1 LRSSSKEVKR
11 TVVVECYANKRARK
25 ALREIE
31 DAYREMLREMVEYA
45 LEHGASQSTLHEV
58 FYERFRERFPWLPT
72 RVIKGAY
79 RDAVRRAKSF
89 RELKKR
95 GKRTL
100 KGQRSG
106 G

>member
-31 DAYREMLREMVEYA
+31 DAYREMLKEMVEYA
-45 LEHGASQSTLHEV
+45 LKHGASQSTLHEV
-58 FYERFRERFPWLPT
+58 FYERLGSAFLGFPRGL
-72 RVIKGAY
+72 
-79 RDAVRRAKSF
+79 S
-89 RELKKR
+89 RELTGTPSGGPSPSGSSRR
-95 GKRTL
+95 GGGRTL
-100 KGQRSG
+100 KSQRSG